1 MEYKAPKKNVK
12 EESQEVTL
20 GKWYSNNVFDGIDL
34 QSLAP
39 TVSKSTKEESSVQKE
54 SEAMLQSYK
63 RNSMNH
69 FYRVNDV
76 VDDED
81 YALLNSDQEAGQE
94 DSDSDME
101 EIDEKQERKFERNRE
116 KRKKEENIW
125 GEMPKTDKEKRHEK
139 RLKMM
144 EKVWRDPWG
153 MMVLEE
159 P

>member
-39 TVSKSTKEESSVQKE
+39 TVAKSTKEESSVQKE

-69 FYRVNDV
+69 FY
-76 VDDED
+76 
-81 YALLNSDQEAGQE
+81 
-94 DSDSDME
+94 
-101 EIDEKQERKFERNRE
+101 
-116 KRKKEENIW
+116 
-125 GEMPKTDKEKRHEK
+125 
-139 RLKMM
+139 
-144 EKVWRDPWG
+144 
-153 MMVLEE
+153 
-159 P
+159 